1 MVIID
6 LLQNFALLIAISAT
20 YRVILARQEKDSLS
34 FQVLVGLLFAVAGIL
49 GMLTPMNFLPGVFF
63 DGRSIILSIAGLFG
77 GPISAII
84 AASACVAYRWWVG
97 GAGVV
102 MGISVIVESA
112 AIGVLFYYL
121 RQRTKLSL
129 SIPVLFGFS
138 FIVHLIMF
146 FLTLALPGGA
156 GFVVMRQIGY
166 AILFLYPLVSTVIC
180 LFFLDSETQIR
191 DRKALVESEKALNKA
206 QEVAHV
212 GSWTW
217 YVQED
222 RYVWSDEMYRI
233 FGIDKDRFNGHL
245 SEVIHNYVHP
255 DDRAAVGES
264 YRSVIEKNLPIPV
277 EYRVL
282 RSDGSERVVWAESG
296 ELTLGKKGE
305 AEILT
310 GIVQDITER
319 REAERKLKESES
331 RYRNLILHS
340 PDAIFVNHN
349 DQVVLVNLACMKLF
363 GAKSADELI
372 GKSPYDLFHPDFH
385 KQIRDRIYHLR
396 DLGEVA
402 PVVEEKI
409 VRLDGQVVDVDALAA
424 PFTFKGGNDIHVI
437 LRDITERKQMQDALQ
452 SSHDLLARLAEQV
465 PGVVYQY
472 QLDPDGSSR
481 FPYASPG
488 MYDIYE
494 VTPEEVCEDAT
505 VVFGRLH
512 PEDYDTVANAIF
524 ESARTLELF
533 HVVFRVNLPQQGL
546 RWRSSYAKPERIANG
561 GTLWYGIITD
571 ITDRKLAEQKIEEQL
586 QELRR
591 WQAVMVGR
599 EKRVIELKHEVN
611 ELLLQADQ
619 PPRYAAEA
627 NNTGKTRSRDA
638 DSSAVN
644 ENQQGDAA

>member
-20 YRVILARQEKDSLS
+20 YRVILARQEKDTLH
-34 FQVLVGLLFAVAGIL
+34 FKILIGLLFAVAGIL
-49 GMLTPMNFLPGVFF
+49 GMLTPMNLLPGVFF
-63 DGRSIILSIAGLFG
+63 DGRSIILSVAGLFG

-84 AASACVAYRWWVG
+84 AASACAAYRWWVG

-112 AIGVLFYYL
+112 AIGVLFFYL
-121 RQRTKLSL
+121 RRNTKLVMSV
-129 SIPVLFGFS
+129 PVLFGFS

-156 GFVVMRQIGY
+156 GYVVMKQIGY
-166 AILFLYPLVSTVIC
+166 AILFLYPLVSTLIC
-180 LFFLDSETQIR
+180 LFFLDSEAQIR
-191 DRKALVESEKALNKA
+191 DRKALAESEKALNKA

-222 RYVWSDEMYRI
+222 RLEWSDEMYRI
-233 FGIDKDRFNGHL
+233 FGLEKKTFSGRL
-245 SEVIHNYVHP
+245 SEVIQNTIHP
-255 DDRAAVGES
+255 DDRAAVEES
-264 YRSVIEKNLPIPV
+264 NRLVMEENQPGLI
-277 EYRVL
+277 EYRIILANQRIRTV
-282 RSDGSERVVWAESG
+282 RAEAG
-296 ELTLGKKGE
+296 ELTLDKKGK
-305 AEILT
+305 AEVLT
-310 GIVQDITER
+310 GVVQDITEQ
-319 REAERKLKESES
+319 REAEEKLIESES

-340 PDAIFVNHN
+340 PDAILVIHN
-349 DQVVLVNLACMKLF
+349 SQVVLVNMACIKLF
-363 GAKSADELI
+363 GAKSADDLI
-372 GKSPYDLFHPDFH
+372 GKPLFDLFHPDFH
-385 KQIRDRIYHLR
+385 NQIRERIDHLR
-396 DLGEVA
+396 NMGEVV

-409 VRLDGQVVDVDALAA
+409 VRLDGQVVDVDVLAA

-481 FPYASPG
+481 FPYSSPG
-488 MYDIYE
+488 MYDVYE
-494 VTPEEVCEDAT
+494 VTPEEVREDAT

-512 PEDYDTVANAIF
+512 PEDYDYVANAIF

-533 HVVFRVNLPQQGL
+533 HVVFRVILPSQGL
-546 RWRSSYAKPERIANG
+546 RWRSSYAKPERTANG

-599 EKRVIELKHEVN
+599 EKRVIELKQEVN
-611 ELLLQADQ
+611 ELLAQAGK
-619 PPRYAAEA
+619 PVKYAA
-627 NNTGKTRSRDA
+627 G
-638 DSSAVN
+638 
-644 ENQQGDAA
+644 ENIQQKWSGGLE

>member
-20 YRVILARQEKDSLS
+20 YRIILARLENGALQFKI
-34 FQVLVGLLFAVAGIL
+34 LVGLLFAVAGIL
-49 GMLTPMNFLPGVFF
+49 GMLTPMNLLPGVFF

-84 AASACVAYRWWVG
+84 AASACAAYRWWVG

-102 MGISVIVESA
+102 MGIAVIVESA

-121 RQRTKLSL
+121 RQRTNLSL

-156 GFVVMRQIGY
+156 GYVVMQRIGY
-166 AILFLYPLVSTVIC
+166 AILFLYPLVSTLIC

-222 RYVWSDEMYRI
+222 RYVWSNEMYCI
-233 FGIDKDRFNGHL
+233 FGLDKETFSGRL
-245 SEVIHNYVHP
+245 SEVIQNSIHP
-255 DDRAAVGES
+255 DDRAAVEES
-264 YRSVIEKNLPIPV
+264 YRSVLEKLQPIAV
-277 EYRVL
+277 EHRVL
-282 RSDGSERVVWAESG
+282 RSDGSERVVWAETG
-296 ELTLGKKGE
+296 ELTLDKKGK
-305 AEILT
+305 AEVLT
-310 GIVQDITER
+310 GIVQDITEQ
-319 REAERKLKESES
+319 REAEEKLRESES
-331 RYRNLILHS
+331 RYRNLILYS

-349 DQVVLVNLACMKLF
+349 DQVVLVNMACVRLF

-385 KQIRDRIYHLR
+385 NQIRDRIYHLR
-396 DLGEVA
+396 DLGEVV

-409 VRLDGQVVDVDALAA
+409 VRLDGQVVDVDVLAA
-424 PFTFKGGNDIHVI
+424 PFMFKGNNDIHVI
-437 LRDITERKQMQDALQ
+437 LRDITERKQMQNALQ
-452 SSHDLLARLAEQV
+452 SSHGLLTRLAEQV

-488 MYDIYE
+488 MFEIYE
-494 VTPEEVCEDAT
+494 VTPEEVREDAT
-505 VVFGRLH
+505 VVSGRLH
-512 PEDYDTVANAIF
+512 PEDYDFVANAIF

-533 HVVFRVNLPQQGL
+533 HIIFRVNLPQQGL
-546 RWRSSYAKPERIANG
+546 RWRSSYAKPERTANG
-561 GTLWYGIITD
+561 GTLWYGITTD
-571 ITDRKLAEQKIEEQL
+571 ITDRKLAEQKIEDQL

-599 EKRVIELKHEVN
+599 ERRVIELKQEIN
-611 ELLLQADQ
+611 ELLAQAGKSA
-619 PPRYAAEA
+619 RYAAE
-627 NNTGKTRSRDA
+627 
-638 DSSAVN
+638 
-644 ENQQGDAA
+644 ENSHQKWSGGLE